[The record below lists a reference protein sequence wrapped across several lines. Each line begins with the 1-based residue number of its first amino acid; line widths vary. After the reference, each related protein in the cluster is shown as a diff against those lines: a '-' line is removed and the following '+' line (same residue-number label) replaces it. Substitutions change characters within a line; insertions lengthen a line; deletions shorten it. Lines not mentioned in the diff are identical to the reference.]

1 LQLCG
6 KEFEYTLLWSSD
18 PVWTLFAT
26 AEVAT
31 REASANVVMIVFME
45 VSFVSDVRSFV
56 VTFGR

>member
-1 LQLCG
+1 M
-6 KEFEYTLLWSSD
+6 
-18 PVWTLFAT
+18 VWTLFAT
-26 AEVAT
+26 AAVAT

>member
-1 LQLCG
+1 
-6 KEFEYTLLWSSD
+6 LLWSSD
-18 PVWTLFAT
+18 AVWTLFAT
-26 AEVAT
+26 ADVAT